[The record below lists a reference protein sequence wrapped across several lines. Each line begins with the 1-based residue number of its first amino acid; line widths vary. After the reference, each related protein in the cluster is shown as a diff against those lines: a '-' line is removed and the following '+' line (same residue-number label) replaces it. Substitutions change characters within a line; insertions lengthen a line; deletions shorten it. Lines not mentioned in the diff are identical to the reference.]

1 MDLDGMNMGNSYDG
15 YAMAI
20 SEGKL
25 DLDGHPIPPARQ
37 LVYHVGLDIGA
48 GVLWC
53 KYCARTECPVFKKK
67 KTKEVLNFIK
77 KQTLKNGQVAIDVY
91 SPESRYIFFVIALSH
106 VGCSSFSYVD
116 VSDEKTECVDKSSD
130 FLEILDDEN
139 TEKAKKGRADL

>member
-1 MDLDGMNMGNSYDG
+1 MEFDGDGINFHDG

-25 DLDGHPIPPARQ
+25 DEYGHPITATVQ
-37 LVYHVGLDIGA
+37 LSEHVGLDIGA

-53 KYCARTECPVFKKK
+53 KYCGRTECSVFKKK
-67 KTKEVLNFIK
+67 GTKEVLRFIE

-116 VSDEKTECVDKSSD
+116 VSDEKTECIDKSSD

-139 TEKAKKGRADL
+139 TEKAKNGRDDL

>member
-25 DLDGHPIPPARQ
+25 DLDGHPISPTRQ

-53 KYCARTECPVFKKK
+53 KYCGRTECSVFKKK
-67 KTKEVLNFIK
+67 GTKEVLRFIE

-116 VSDEKTECVDKSSD
+116 VSDEKTECIDKSSD

-139 TEKAKKGRADL
+139 TEKAKNGRDDL

>member
-1 MDLDGMNMGNSYDG
+1 MDLDSMHFYDG
-15 YAMAI
+15 YAYAI

-25 DLDGHPIPPARQ
+25 DERGHPIKAT
-37 LVYHVGLDIGA
+37 LKLSEHVGLDIGA

-67 KTKEVLNFIK
+67 KTKEVLNFIEK
-77 KQTLKNGQVAIDVY
+77 HTLKNGQVAIDIY

-116 VSDEKTECVDKSSD
+116 VSDEKTECIDKGSD
-130 FLEILDDEN
+130 FLEILDDEY
-139 TEKAKKGRADL
+139 TETAKIGRDNP